1 METRFSIEDIQMA
14 YKRFKSY
21 VYYDNFNLHIRH
33 KIADFESGD
42 IDKIMEDLCDNLNNF
57 CNGNSTNVFNKL
69 IEDSGYI
76 YFQRLLS
83 QIKTRIRIWKRQMRT
98 Y

>member
-14 YKRFKSY
+14 YKIFKSY

-42 IDKIMEDLCDNLNNF
+42 IDKIMEDL
-57 CNGNSTNVFNKL
+57 V
-69 IEDSGYI
+69 II
-76 YFQRLLS
+76 
-83 QIKTRIRIWKRQMRT
+83 
-98 Y
+98 